1 MTLPFPLTAR
11 HVRDA
16 LKAGRPENAERYL
29 QPYLDP
35 PHPSAVPLLK
45 EVARSFAA
53 RGRQNLLAGRIDQ
66 GWDDLYAA
74 ETLNTGEPTVSELR
88 IDLTKAALAGCRAA
102 LDAGDPVELLR
113 KAKALR
119 DHRCNHPQLELLTDA
134 GQSWVLA
141 KEFADRGEFALAK
154 HAVDGVRRKMG
165 FLPLGVEKFSDVLAK
180 RSDLFAAAFARL
192 TAAVDRK
199 DWPAALTSAE
209 EAVAAAPTHPDA
221 KRLQQTVWTTVRHA
235 ANPDRPTTPM
245 SQPSR
250 GSAVP
255 RDPAALAAATGGT
268 VTAGLSSVANPG
280 LPKRFFLWVD
290 GIGGYLVCLAAR
302 VTVGQAAGDTPAD
315 VPVYADLARVH
326 AEITRDAEG
335 YLLAS
340 ARGVQVNGQP
350 ADRKVLQPGDR
361 VTVGSTC
368 QFVFHQPVPLV
379 PTAVLELVS
388 GHRFQVAVD
397 AVILM
402 AETLILGPG
411 PDAHVILPEAD
422 QNVILYRAK
431 DGLGVRYD
439 GDYVVGGQAAKG
451 RTALPMPG
459 GVTADAINFTVE
471 PAGKK

>member
-1 MTLPFPLTAR
+1 MPLPFPLTAR
-11 HVRDA
+11 YVRDA
-16 LKAGRPENAERYL
+16 LKAGRPEDAERYL
-29 QPYLDP
+29 HPYLDP
-35 PHPSAVPLLK
+35 PHPSVAPLLK
-45 EVARSFAA
+45 DVARVFAT
-53 RGRQNLLAGRIDQ
+53 RGRQHLLAGQIDH

-88 IDLTKAALAGCRAA
+88 IELTKAALANCRAA

-113 KAKALR
+113 RAKSLR
-119 DHRCNHPQLELLTDA
+119 DRRCNHPQLELLTDA

-141 KEFADRGEFALAK
+141 KEFADRGEFALAR

-165 FLPLGVEKFSDVLAK
+165 FLPLGIERFSDILTN
-180 RSDLFAAAFARL
+180 RHDQFTAAFARL
-192 TAAVDRK
+192 TAAVDQR
-199 DWPAALTSAE
+199 DWPAALRAAE
-209 EAVAAAPTHPDA
+209 EAVAAAPTHGDA
-221 KRLQQTVWTTVRHA
+221 KRLQHTVWTTVRHA
-235 ANPDRPTTPM
+235 ANPDRPTTPLTR
-245 SQPSR
+245 P
-250 GSAVP
+250 GKPAAP
-255 RDPAALAAATGGT
+255 ADPASGT
-268 VTAGLSSVANPG
+268 VTAGLSSVAGPG

-290 GIGGYLVCLAAR
+290 GVGGYLVCLSAR

-350 ADRKVLQPGDR
+350 TDRKVLQPGDR
-361 VTVGSTC
+361 VTVGATC
-368 QFVFHQPVPLV
+368 QFVFRQPVPLV

-411 PDAHVILPEAD
+411 PDAHVVVPDAD
-422 QNVILYRAK
+422 KNVILYRSK

-439 GDYVVGGQAAKG
+439 GDFVVAGQAAQG
-451 RTALPMPG
+451 RTALNVPG
-459 GVTADAINFTVE
+459 GVTADAVNFTVE

>member
-1 MTLPFPLTAR
+1 M
-11 HVRDA
+11 
-16 LKAGRPENAERYL
+16 
-29 QPYLDP
+29 
-35 PHPSAVPLLK
+35 
-45 EVARSFAA
+45 
-53 RGRQNLLAGRIDQ
+53 LAGQTDR

-88 IDLTKAALAGCRAA
+88 IDLTKTGLAGCRAA

-113 KAKALR
+113 RAKALR
-119 DHRCNHPQLELLTDA
+119 DRRCTHPQLELLTDA

-165 FLPLGVEKFSDVLAK
+165 FLPLGIEKFATVLNQ
-180 RSDLFAAAFARL
+180 RHDSFTQSFTRL
-192 TAAVDRK
+192 TDAVERK
-199 DWPAALTSAE
+199 EWPAALRSAE
-209 EAVAAAPTHPDA
+209 EAVAAAPTHPEA
-221 KRLQQTVWTTVRHA
+221 KRLQQTVWTTIRHA

-245 SQPSR
+245 APPSR
-250 GSAVP
+250 GSSVP
-255 RDPAALAAATGGT
+255 RNPDALAAAAGGS

-290 GIGGYLVCLAAR
+290 GVGGYLVCLSAR
-302 VTVGQAAGDTPAD
+302 VTVGQAAGETPAD
-315 VPVYADLARVH
+315 IPVYADLARVH

-350 ADRKVLQPGDR
+350 TDRRVLQPGDR

-368 QFVFHQPVPLV
+368 QFVFRQPAPLV

-411 PDAHVILPEAD
+411 PDAHIVLPEAD
-422 QNVILYRAK
+422 RNVIVYRAK

-439 GDYVVGGQAAKG
+439 GEYVVGAESA
-451 RTALPMPG
+451 RDRSALPVPG
-459 GVTADAINFTVE
+459 SFTADAIGFMVE
-471 PAGKK
+471 PATKR

>member
-1 MTLPFPLTAR
+1 MTLPFPLAAR

-16 LKAGRPENAERYL
+16 LKAGRPEDAERYL
-29 QPYLDP
+29 HPYLDP
-35 PHPSAVPLLK
+35 PHPSAAPLLK
-45 EVARSFAA
+45 EVARAFAV
-53 RGRQNLLAGRIDQ
+53 RGRQHLLAGRSDF

-74 ETLNTGEPTVSELR
+74 ETLNTGEPTVTELR

-113 KAKALR
+113 RCKALR

-141 KEFADRGEFALAK
+141 REFADRGEFALAK

-165 FLPLGVEKFSDVLAK
+165 FLPLGIEKFVEVLAA
-180 RSDLFAAAFARL
+180 RHENFAAAFDRL
-192 TAAVDRK
+192 NTAVGMK
-199 DWPAALTSAE
+199 DWPAALRSAE
-209 EAVAAAPTHPDA
+209 EAVANAPTHPDA
-221 KRLQQTVWTTVRHA
+221 KRLQQTVWTTIRQA

-245 SQPSR
+245 THSSR

-255 RDPAALAAATGGT
+255 RDPAALAQATGGT

-280 LPKRFFLWVD
+280 LPKRFFLWID
-290 GIGGYLVCLAAR
+290 GVGGYLVCLAAR

-340 ARGVQVNGQP
+340 ARGVQVNGQTS
-350 ADRKVLQPGDR
+350 DRKVLQPGDR

-368 QFVFHQPVPLV
+368 QFVFRQPVPLV
-379 PTAVLELVS
+379 PTVVLELVS

-411 PDAHVILPEAD
+411 PDAHIILPEID
-422 QNVILYRAK
+422 QNIILFRGK
-431 DGLGVRYD
+431 EGLGVRYD
-439 GDYVVGGQAAKG
+439 GDYVVSGQAVKG
-451 RTALPMPG
+451 RTALPIPG
-459 GVTADAINFTVE
+459 SVTADAVNFTVE
-471 PAGKK
+471 PAAKR